1 MPTRLGSQVAVQLRE
16 WPTYQ
21 AARRVLSYL
30 AFGSEID
37 LWDLHEE
44 GGKTFYVTRT
54 ARAQGS
60 DLTIHRLGAGLEPHP
75 YGYLQPP
82 ADAEPVSPHIIDLV
96 LVPGLC
102 FDMQGTR
109 LGYGK
114 GYYDRLLPSLQPE
127 VVRVGVTAEAL
138 VVPTLPSDSF
148 DVTMTH
154 LVTELG
160 VVAVGRNPA
169 SR

>member
-1 MPTRLGSQVAVQLRE
+1 MPTTLGLQVAAQLRE

-37 LWDLHEE
+37 LRDLHEDN
-44 GGKTFYVTRT
+44 GKTFYVTRT
-54 ARAQGS
+54 ARAQDPG
-60 DLTIHRLGAGLEPHP
+60 LTIHRLSEGLEPHP

-82 ADAEPVSPHIIDLV
+82 ADAEPVSPHLIDLV

-102 FDMQGTR
+102 FDMQGMR

-148 DVTMTH
+148 DVRMTH

-160 VVAVGRNPA
+160 VVAVGENPA